1 MASSLNFAALLITL
15 LITPSKSVEHH
26 ADVVVLTQNTSD
38 VELTKGYRDSARE
51 IFLDKVIF
59 NPLFEL
65 CLHLNP
71 IGNEHIVQN
80 NILQLPSK
88 SRIQ

>member
-51 IFLDKVIF
+51 KFLDKVIF
-59 NPLFEL
+59 NPL